1 VKKIALG
8 CGLVVVLLAIAGA
21 VGMYYFVY
29 KPARSFVTSMS
40 QVGEIAELDAKV
52 ANTATFTAPADG
64 ALSEAQVR
72 RFAAVQEQ
80 MHTRLGAR
88 TAELQ
93 EKYKALDR
101 TGETPG
107 VAEAVGAWRDLLGI
121 IAEAKHAQVDAL
133 NAQQFS
139 LAEYG
144 WVKSR
149 FYEAAGVAITGIDFR
164 EMAGDLQSGNLDAL
178 EEMASKV
185 TATTPAPGPH
195 EGDDAAGPDA
205 PVGDRPGVG
214 IPDANRTLVAPY
226 KEKAQ
231 TWMVYAAF
239 GL

>member
-1 VKKIALG
+1 MKKIAIG
-8 CGLVVVLLAIAGA
+8 CGLAVVILAIAGA
-21 VGMYYFVY
+21 AGMYYFVY
-29 KPARSFVTSMS
+29 KPARSFVASMS

-52 ANTATFTAPADG
+52 ANTAAFTAPDDG
-64 ALSEAQVR
+64 TLTEPQVR

-80 MHTRLGAR
+80 MHARLGTRA
-88 TAELQ
+88 TELQ

-101 TGETPG
+101 SGEAPG

-139 LAEYG
+139 LAEYR
-144 WVKSR
+144 WVQAR

-164 EMAGDLQSGNLDAL
+164 EMAGQLQSGNLEAL
-178 EEMASKV
+178 QEMASK
-185 TATTPAPGPH
+185 ATDGPQDGAAPA
-195 EGDDAAGPDA
+195 GDT
-205 PVGDRPGVG
+205 PGVG
-214 IPDANRTLVAPY
+214 IPDANRALVAPF

-231 TWMVYAAF
+231 TWMAYAAF